1 MVDITN
7 YGLGSLDVSGLG
19 DIYERGALPMHGF
32 SEAQKQAELRKRIRR
47 MQRAQMVMNMSGLRV
62 PDYTS
67 NLQSLMAGIKPE
79 KTRSEAEFDK
89 QVKILGQEILRLKP
103 RDDTQAEQIASAM
116 KLGAEHVSAFQAM
129 TGIYDWGEMQELYSM
144 DEAGKAQIFTGQKR
158 DPRMLAAREGG
169 AGSKTALDIQQKQL
183 ADEWTRKALTEM
195 QTADPKSAE
204 AFKKI
209 IADKGKTNPEIWYN
223 SEVRKAL
230 YSAFSNIYKEGEL
243 APLWKTVDGRTDMT
257 MKPKNGAEWNRLI
270 KDEGY
275 ATEEK
280 HLAVGMQPVYD
291 RIRATAREAAQAN
304 AGVDEDGLPNTPTIT
319 DYMDALDGAI
329 ASNNVYI
336 ADRALFRKEYRDSI
350 ISTQKAELDIRN
362 SALTLDEKL
371 RKALDYEDYQEY
383 GPLVKRM
390 LLAGPPIMGSGNA
403 MDPELYVRSRVTGLN
418 VSEETKDK
426 LIKYGVD
433 FLKDRQDAEK
443 AGVDLTAAK
452 LGIEATEQS
461 MKATTQRMRK
471 VEKEI
476 EALVDASTDRGNA
489 NQINSI
495 VVDAIDMFKL
505 GMLPTAPGKPSP
517 TLGQYVK
524 QKIAAAKIVLNEAT
538 WNGIHTKLVN
548 AEKNFRDARKKELEI
563 DILQLEKESGK
574 AYPDAGFRF
583 NSRNQIYADAQGKP
597 IFVDNPQKDADARAA
612 KFYQKEARGYEDID
626 SDWTIYQGGVL
637 NKHGK
642 EAFPELV
649 GTSVVSH
656 VGRPSVVINLQ
667 QKLNATP
674 ERKELREVE
683 KRYQLAKFTLEQ
695 GEITGGSHDYF
706 AIVNV
711 MRSIDPSIVTMG
723 EIEVI
728 GAHTAT
734 LEGFIRELESI
745 EQGTSLSSPQRATLA
760 LIMEN
765 YLKNTFLLSAGD
777 LRGIAE
783 SYIRAYGDQPFAKLT
798 VDDIAPWLGRWE
810 GEVFKDKPL
819 GEPGGG
825 FQIINIPEAKA
836 ELMKRADLSKAGAA
850 EVVPD
855 YAIIEIPTGLESI
868 ELTPTD
874 ITVTD
879 PSGEQVETIQPK
891 VEAEVHTPVM
901 RGELPKLPFYD
912 DIKRWDAKGLGALS
926 ILESGL
932 QGDTSD
938 EYKAKLRRAI
948 ELYKAGKYN
957 G

>member
-32 SEAQKQAELRKRIRR
+32 SEAQKQDALRKRIRR

-79 KTRSEAEFDK
+79 KTRSEAEFDN

-103 RDDTQAEQIASAM
+103 RDDNQAEQIASAM
-116 KLGAEHVSAFQAM
+116 KLGYEHVKAFQAM
-129 TGIYDWGEMQELYSM
+129 TGIYDWGDMQELYAL
-144 DEAGKAQIFTGQKR
+144 DDAGKTEIFTGQKR
-158 DPRMLAAREGG
+158 DPRMIAARKGG
-169 AGSKTALDIQQKQL
+169 AGSKDALGIQQKQL
-183 ADEWTRKALTEM
+183 VDEWTTKALTEM
-195 QTADPKSAE
+195 QAADPKSAE

-270 KDEGY
+270 NEEGY
-275 ATEEK
+275 RTEEK

-291 RIRATAREAAQAN
+291 RIRATASEVAQAE
-304 AGVDEDGLPNTPTIT
+304 AGFDDQGLPNTPTIT
-319 DYMDALDGAI
+319 AYMDALDGAI

-336 ADRALFRKEYRDSI
+336 ADRAAFRKEYRDSI

-362 SALTLDEKL
+362 SALTLDENL

-390 LLAGPPIMGSGNA
+390 LLEGPPIMGSGNA
-403 MDPELYVRSRVTGLN
+403 MDPELYVRSRVAGLN
-418 VSEETKDK
+418 VTQEVQDK

-433 FLKDRQDAEK
+433 FLKDRRDAEK

-452 LGIEATEQS
+452 LGIQATQQG
-461 MKATTQRMRK
+461 MRATTQRMDK
-471 VEKEI
+471 VAKEI
-476 EALVDASTDRGNA
+476 EALVDASTDRANA

-495 VVDAIDMFKL
+495 VVDAIDRFKSGVL
-505 GMLPTAPGKPSP
+505 STTVPGQPSP
-517 TLGQYVK
+517 SLGQYVK
-524 QKIAAAKIVLNEAT
+524 QKIADAEMVLDDAT

-548 AEKNFRDARKKELEI
+548 AEKDFRDARKKELEI
-563 DILQLEKESGK
+563 DILQLEKAAGK

-583 NSRNQIYADAQGKP
+583 NSNNQVYSDENGKP
-597 IFVDNPQKDADARAA
+597 IFVDNPEKDAAARA
-612 KFYQKEARGYEDID
+612 KDFDQTEARGYEDID

-637 NKHGK
+637 DKHGK

-656 VGRPSVVINLQ
+656 VGRPGIVIDLQ
-667 QKLNATP
+667 EKLNSTP

-683 KRYQLAKFTLEQ
+683 KRYNLAKFTLEQ
-695 GEITGGSHDYF
+695 GEITGGTYDYF

-728 GAHTAT
+728 GAHTDT
-734 LEGFIRELESI
+734 LEGFIQELERI
-745 EQGTSLSSPQRATLA
+745 QQGTSLSSPQRATLA

-765 YLKNTFLLSAGD
+765 YLRNTFYLSAGD

-783 SYIRAYGDQPFAKLT
+783 SYISAYGPQPFAQLT

-810 GEVFKDKPL
+810 GEVFKKIPL
-819 GEPGGG
+819 GQPGGG
-825 FQIINIPEAKA
+825 FQQIDIPEAKA
-836 ELMKRADLSKAGAA
+836 ELLKRAKVDKAGAA
-850 EVVPD
+850 EVIPD
-855 YAIIEIPTGLESI
+855 YNITVLPDPLQDKVI
-868 ELTPTD
+868 TPTNV
-874 ITVTD
+874 TVTD
-879 PSGEQVETIQPK
+879 PSGEQVETFQPK
-891 VEAEVHTPVM
+891 VEAEDHVPAK
-901 RGELPKLPFYD
+901 RGELPRLPFFD
-912 DIKRWDAKGLGALS
+912 DIKRWESKGIDVLG
-926 ILESGL
+926 ILESGA
-932 QGDTSD
+932 QGAGSVRD
-938 EYKAKLRRAI
+938 KAKFRRAI
-948 ELYKAGKYN
+948 ELYKAGKY
-957 G
+957 